1 MKLAGWLIGVSCAVG
16 IVSPDSKV
24 FSQPANQVAQHP
36 ESQWSTIG
44 LYCFGCHNEE
54 VRAGNLLLDQLSAES
69 VPQHPEIFEK
79 VVRKLRGRQMPP
91 PGMEQPS
98 QQEVDALISWLEST
112 LDKSGAERLAGHVAV
127 ERLNRNEYANAVKDL
142 LDVEIDPNQYL
153 PADIAVEG
161 FNNIAAA
168 LTVSPAFL
176 EQYLNA
182 ARVVARL
189 AVGKP
194 DADLAKASFPPPSY
208 DQDVYVDGM
217 PPGTRGGTRFEY
229 TFPADGEYRVTI
241 TDLDFGLYP
250 RGVENETNVI
260 VLVDR
265 KEVFRQKVGGDADR
279 EFVDRG
285 GGAPAGEKLME
296 RFANIPVQVTAGV
309 HEVVV
314 TFIER
319 SRVAT
324 DDLVAGGN
332 QYSGFLIKGYL
343 RLPRLMGSIKLAG
356 PYAATSPT
364 RTPSREKL
372 FSICKP
378 EAPEQERA
386 CAQRIASDL
395 AGRAFR
401 RPINKDDVVEL
412 MAFYDAG
419 RQGPGGFNAGIEQLV
434 TAVLVSPDFL
444 YRGIQEPKGGKDT
457 KFHALSDL
465 ELASRLS
472 FFLWKRAPDDE
483 LLKLANKGEL
493 RRPDVL
499 EAQVRRML
507 AAPEADTLVTDFAF
521 RWLDLLEVNKF
532 EWDKQIFPE
541 FSTELRQ
548 DVSTEIDLFLRDILL
563 GDKNV
568 EKLLTADYTFL
579 NERLARHYG
588 ITTVHGAQF
597 RRVHLEDENRYGLL
611 GKGAVLL
618 HTSYGNRTSPVVRGA
633 WVLDKLRGTPP
644 APPPPNVVTDLSTP
658 PGAQPKTMRLML
670 EEHRKNPTCN
680 MCHGVIEPHGLPL
693 ERFTVTG
700 QWRDVDWQANAPIDS
715 KVTMPDGRVLEG
727 PADLRRALL
736 SRPGQFVQALTT
748 KLMMYALGREI
759 DPQDMPQVRAI
770 VRAAAKNDY
779 RFSSLVTGI
788 VSSDAFRMQALEE

>member
-1 MKLAGWLIGVSCAVG
+1 MKFARWLIGVSCAVV
-16 IVSPDSKV
+16 IFSADSKV
-24 FSQPANQVAQHP
+24 FSQPANQAAQHP

-54 VRAGNLLLDQLSAES
+54 VRAGNLFLDQLGAES
-69 VPQHPEIFEK
+69 VPEHPEIFEK

-91 PGMEQPS
+91 PGMDQPS
-98 QQEVDALISWLEST
+98 QQEVDALIGWLEST
-112 LDKSGAERLAGHVAV
+112 LDKSGKAHLAGHVPV
-127 ERLNRNEYANAVKDL
+127 ERLNRTEYGNAVKDL
-142 LDVEIDPNQYL
+142 LAVEIDPNKYL

-161 FNNIAAA
+161 FSNIAAA

-176 EQYLNA
+176 EQYVNV
-182 ARVVARL
+182 ARVVSRM

-194 DADLAKASFPPPSY
+194 VPDVVKASFAPPAVG
-208 DQDVYVDGM
+208 DQDGYVDGM
-217 PPGTRGGTRFEY
+217 PLGTRGGTRFEY

-241 TDLDFGLYP
+241 SDLDFGLYP
-250 RGVENETNVI
+250 RGVENETTV
-260 VLVDR
+260 VMLVDR

-285 GGAPAGEKLME
+285 GGAPAGAKLME

-324 DDLVAGGN
+324 DDLVAGGI
-332 QYSGFLIKGYL
+332 QYQGFGFKGYL
-343 RLPRLMGSIKLAG
+343 RLPRVIGSIQVVG
-356 PYAATSPT
+356 PYAATGPT

-372 FSICKP
+372 FICKP
-378 EAPEQERA
+378 EGPEQERA
-386 CAQRIASDL
+386 CAQRITTDL

-401 RPINKDDVVEL
+401 RPVTKDDVVGL

-419 RQGPGGFNAGIEQLV
+419 REGSGGFNAGIEQMV
-434 TAVLVSPDFL
+434 TAVLASPDFL
-444 YRGIQEPKGGKDT
+444 YRGIARPQKDA
-457 KFHALSDL
+457 KFYPLSDL

-472 FFLWKRAPDDE
+472 FFLWKRSPDDE
-483 LLKLANKGEL
+483 LLTLANMGEL
-493 RRPDVL
+493 RRPDVMD
-499 EAQVRRML
+499 AQVRRML
-507 AAPEADTLVTDFAF
+507 AAPQAETLVTDFAL
-521 RWLDLLEVNKF
+521 RWLDLQEVDKF
-532 EWDKQIFPE
+532 EWDRQIFPE
-541 FSTELRQ
+541 FSAELRQ
-548 DVSTEIDLFLRDILL
+548 DVSTEIDLFLRSILL
-563 GDKNV
+563 EDKNV
-568 EKLLTADYTFL
+568 ELLLTADYTFL
-579 NERLARHYG
+579 NERLAQHYG

-658 PGAQPKTMRLML
+658 PGAQPKTMRAML
-670 EEHRKNPTCN
+670 EQHRANPTCN

-693 ERFTVTG
+693 EHFTVTG

-715 KVTMPDGRVLEG
+715 KVKMPDGKEIEA

-736 SRPGQFVQALTT
+736 SRPGQFAQALTQ

-759 DPQDMPQVRAI
+759 EPADMPQVRAI
-770 VRAAAKNDY
+770 ARAAAKNDY
-779 RFSSLVTGI
+779 RFSSLVAGI
-788 VSSDAFRMQALEE
+788 VSSDAFRMQAREE